1 MSFNSHSSSI
11 DLDQTCYR
19 YALENPGET
28 KIYTDY
34 TIDEGGIKLSDTRP
48 IKIGKVIAS
57 GAYNEILETDLNRI
71 VQIPHELIK
80 KAPRYEGN
88 LYKSMDNF
96 THNDMVDAAYKSNR
110 TVELMSLDDTEKHR
124 SDFLKFLKE
133 KREMRYSNVITDT
146 VNQWKFWSLR
156 TLIEN
161 NLKYK
166 FSSWYQDGKV
176 NRAIRDVQPKSYGCI
191 LILSSEIL
199 DSRGQKIRAVG
210 YKFGITMDKYEGNL
224 LNFFENMKK
233 MNGGSRT
240 TQQKSAIII
249 QKAVRKILWKSSVN
263 RWATSKKFPSANKIF
278 RDIKSLYT
286 VLADNGMF
294 CSDVKPENIVY
305 KWKGAGLTLKL
316 IDIDAEPNSCIQE
329 LCIVD
334 NPNEVKKNV
343 YLELMLLL
351 FFAKIL
357 QDVNVDNHTV
367 QPFFNQLFNG
377 VLNFITNGD
386 SSPDEDQIKS
396 HLVKIIRPFLSLYN
410 KNTCFRRFLSTIV
423 PHYHT
428 NIRDDGLTHAGKY
441 QKKAQKIIENWNWDE
456 IIPKFDDEDIDIFKQ
471 YYAPLFLCIYCKVNT
486 PTTIIRRRT
495 QSSPQRKQTR
505 KSSHTSKNKSR
516 RRTA

>member
-1 MSFNSHSSSI
+1 MSLSSHSSSI
-11 DLDQTCYR
+11 DLDQICYR

-71 VQIPHELIK
+71 IQIPHELIK

-124 SDFLKFLKE
+124 SDFLEFLKE
-133 KREMRYSNVITDT
+133 KREMRYSNVITDKD
-146 VNQWKFWSLR
+146 NQWKFWSLR
-156 TLIEN
+156 KLIEN

-191 LILSSEIL
+191 LILSSKIEE
-199 DSRGQKIRAVG
+199 SRGQKIRVVG

-240 TQQKSAIII
+240 KQQKSYYYTEGC
-249 QKAVRKILWKSSVN
+249 KKNFVEVFSKSMGN
-263 RWATSKKFPSANKIF
+263 ITKKFPSANKIF

-286 VLADNGMF
+286 VDNGMF

-316 IDIDAEPNSCIQE
+316 IDIDAEPKSCIQE

-334 NPNEVKKNV
+334 NPNKVEKNV

-351 FFAKIL
+351 FFAKLL
-357 QDVNVDNHTV
+357 QDVKVDNHAV
-367 QPFFNQLFNG
+367 QPFFNHFQW
-377 VLNFITNGD
+377 
-386 SSPDEDQIKS
+386 SS
-396 HLVKIIRPFLSLYN
+396 
-410 KNTCFRRFLSTIV
+410 
-423 PHYHT
+423 
-428 NIRDDGLTHAGKY
+428 
-441 QKKAQKIIENWNWDE
+441 
-456 IIPKFDDEDIDIFKQ
+456 
-471 YYAPLFLCIYCKVNT
+471 
-486 PTTIIRRRT
+486 
-495 QSSPQRKQTR
+495 
-505 KSSHTSKNKSR
+505 
-516 RRTA
+516 